1 MPTTMLLVGLLLA
14 ADWPQFL
21 GPDRTGSTPEGV
33 IVQAWKTEGRLRERW
48 RVAIGEGFSTVVV
61 ADGRVYSMD
70 TDGAAEFLFALDAD
84 DGASRWRISIGR
96 SPRDNYG
103 GHGPRTTPTLDAGR
117 LFVLSAEG
125 RLLSLD
131 AATGRELWSRDLVK
145 DYGFRPPAE
154 GAASC
159 PLIEGGKVFVMVGGA
174 SGPTVAA
181 FDRETGGTL
190 WTALDDRASYSSPV
204 LLPFAERGQL
214 LLLTA
219 RRLVSLVPENGE
231 LLWSYPWETYDGVNV
246 ATPIPAGR
254 DRVFISSGYDQGA
267 ALIEAAGSDARAV
280 WRNREL
286 KNHFNNSVFHQGI
299 LYGFDMAIFKAVDA
313 ESGETLWRER
323 GFGTGSVVL
332 AAGHLVVL
340 SDEGE
345 LALVEPD
352 RSRMQVLQRQGV
364 LAGRSW
370 TPPSIDAKG
379 IYVRNHEALVAL
391 EP

>member
-1 MPTTMLLVGLLLA
+1 
-14 ADWPQFL
+14 
-21 GPDRTGSTPEGV
+21 
-33 IVQAWKTEGRLRERW
+33 
-48 RVAIGEGFSTVVV
+48 
-61 ADGRVYSMD
+61 
-70 TDGAAEFLFALDAD
+70 
-84 DGASRWRISIGR
+84 
-96 SPRDNYG
+96 
-103 GHGPRTTPTLDAGR
+103 
-117 LFVLSAEG
+117 
-125 RLLSLD
+125 
-131 AATGRELWSRDLVK
+131 
-145 DYGFRPPAE
+145 
-154 GAASC
+154 
-159 PLIEGGKVFVMVGGA
+159 
-174 SGPTVAA
+174 
-181 FDRETGGTL
+181 
-190 WTALDDRASYSSPV
+190 
-204 LLPFAERGQL
+204 
-214 LLLTA
+214 
-219 RRLVSLVPENGE
+219 LVSLVPENGE

-280 WRNREL
+280 WRNREM